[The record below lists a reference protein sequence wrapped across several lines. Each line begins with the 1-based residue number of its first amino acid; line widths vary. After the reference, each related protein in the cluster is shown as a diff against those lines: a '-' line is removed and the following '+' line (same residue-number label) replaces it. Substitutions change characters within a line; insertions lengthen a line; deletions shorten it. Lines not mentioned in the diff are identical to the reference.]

1 MYKKLSLLT
10 QYKKPFHFYSFHF
23 IKSKDIENNEF
34 YFIINIASMPKNK
47 PSDIDE
53 LLAKSQ
59 RLPSAVSSG
68 GFLNAGIST
77 ISRGA
82 SSLVNNY
89 T

>member
-1 MYKKLSLLT
+1 MNLNFQT
-10 QYKKPFHFYSFHF
+10 T
-23 IKSKDIENNEF
+23 
-34 YFIINIASMPKNK
+34 MPKNK